1 MWFFKMNG
9 DDELVAAQKTAFVN
23 FLAHFPL
30 PQHDHAAEQGNQPSP
45 VVPAPEAKPVSLMKA
60 PAGWVEQP
68 PGAMQDAKFSVADGQ
83 ATVTLSVFGNAAG
96 GLLANINR
104 WRGQVGLPPVADG
117 EVEKLATPLDLAGA
131 KATIID
137 MIGSKQRLVV
147 IIAPRGESTAFFKL
161 LGEPAAVAAEK
172 SSFIEFAKGT
182 K

>member
-1 MWFFKMNG
+1 
-9 DDELVAAQKTAFVN
+9 
-23 FLAHFPL
+23 
-30 PQHDHAAEQGNQPSP
+30 
-45 VVPAPEAKPVSLMKA
+45 
-60 PAGWVEQP
+60 
-68 PGAMQDAKFSVADGQ
+68 MQDAKFSVADGQ

-96 GLLANINR
+96 GLTANINR
-104 WRGQVGLPPVADG
+104 WRGQVGLPPVVDG

-161 LGEPAAVAAEK
+161 LGEPSAVAAEK
-172 SSFIEFAKGT
+172 NSFIEFAKGT